1 MDCSSC
7 LNPPTSMTSVQNPT
21 TDKSN
26 KKSELDKLNK
36 KYKGD
41 VIVLSV
47 LDCMKIEWHSIN
59 VSENTSGYD
68 VYCYFKNYYNKPLD
82 IDIDVNGKRHTLK
95 ELKNILKFIILNPA
109 RMCLYI
115 YF

>member
-1 MDCSSC
+1 MDGSSC
-7 LNPPTSMTSVQNPT
+7 LNSPTSMTSVQNHT

-26 KKSELDKLNK
+26 KKSELVKLNK
-36 KYKGD
+36 NYKGE

-47 LDCMKIEWHSIN
+47 LDCMKIEWHSIY
-59 VSENTSGYD
+59 VSVNTSGYD
-68 VYCYFKNYYNKPLD
+68 VYSYFKNYYNKPLN
-82 IDIDVNGKRHTLK
+82 IDIDVNGIRRTLK
-95 ELKNILKFIILNPA
+95 ELKNILNFIILNPA